1 MSGLLDNL
9 NVSALNCFYFGMLAG
24 GLVFALGTLL
34 LSGLSDGGDGGDG
47 GGDGADAGGD
57 GGDGGGDGSGG
68 DLKIFSPVTLATFM
82 AVFGGM
88 GLICTVGLGLDARL
102 SLLIAGLVAAGVSLA
117 VAALYG
123 RLLVALHGSTNIREA
138 DMVGIEAMVTTPIPV
153 DGLGTVLFELSQER
167 MSRPA
172 RSVDNTAIA
181 GGTTVVI
188 QQASGGNV
196 LIVRPRQP

>member
-1 MSGLLDNL
+1 MSGMLDSL

-34 LSGLSDGGDGGDG
+34 LSGLGDSGDG
-47 GGDGADAGGD
+47 GGDGADAGAD
-57 GGDGGGDGSGG
+57 GGDGDGSGG

-82 AVFGGM
+82 AVFGAL
-88 GLICTVGLGLDARL
+88 GLICTVGLELDARL
-102 SLLIAGLVAAGVSLA
+102 SLLIAGLVAAVVSLV

-123 RLLVALHGSTNIREA
+123 RLLVALHGSTDIREV
-138 DMVGIEAMVTTPIPV
+138 DMAGIEALVTTPIPP
-153 DGLGTVLFELSQER
+153 DGLGTVLFEISHER
-167 MSRPA
+167 LSRPA
-172 RSVDNTAIA
+172 RSADNTAIA
-181 GGTTVVI
+181 SGTTVVI